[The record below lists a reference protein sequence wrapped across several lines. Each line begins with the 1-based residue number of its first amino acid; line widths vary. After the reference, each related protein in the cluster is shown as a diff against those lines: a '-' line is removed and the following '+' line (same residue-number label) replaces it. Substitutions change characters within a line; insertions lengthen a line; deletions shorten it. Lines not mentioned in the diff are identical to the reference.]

1 MSHTARAQRPLDA
14 AIRRV
19 LQSRL
24 TIVAIA
30 LALLTTAVEP
40 AAAHGASAGDLPVV
54 PEPVVLKHLRPADV
68 VALFGRETLPE
79 SPGAGPRAARA
90 DSRDSLLPR
99 GIEAVMRAG
108 NTATVVLVGAENR
121 FLEMQECLE
130 VLDVSPEQVAP
141 DRRRIVLTLRHADP
155 PSVRSAV
162 RRLAGKGSA
171 VVSGRKLTL
180 EGSAEWLHR
189 ALRQVIRGELGEP
202 STVERTAP

>member
-1 MSHTARAQRPLDA
+1 MTYASQSQRPRA
-14 AIRRV
+14 VAVRRV
-19 LQSRL
+19 IL
-24 TIVAIA
+24 TRWVLVAIA
-30 LALLTTAVEP
+30 SVLLTAAVEP

-90 DSRDSLLPR
+90 DSRGSLLPR

-130 VLDVSPEQVAP
+130 VLDVSSEQIAP
-141 DRRRIVLTLRHADP
+141 DRRRVVLTLRHADP
-155 PSVRSAV
+155 
-162 RRLAGKGSA
+162 
-171 VVSGRKLTL
+171 
-180 EGSAEWLHR
+180 
-189 ALRQVIRGELGEP
+189 
-202 STVERTAP
+202 